1 MPSHRETVG
10 MSRNEIRAEL
20 RPEPHRPFS
29 PRSISR
35 FSRDVSIGQSAIS
48 LSVRLQP
55 RHQPVSGSIRQMLL
69 QGDGGCL
76 IAAQHGPNR
85 CRLASAPRRPPDRPL
100 RP

>member
-1 MPSHRETVG
+1 
-10 MSRNEIRAEL
+10 MSRDEIRTGL
-20 RPEPHRPFS
+20 RPELHRRFS
-29 PRSISR
+29 TRSISR
-35 FSRDVSIGQSAIS
+35 FSRAVSIGQSAIC

-55 RHQPVSGSIRQMLL
+55 RHQPVTGSIRQMLL

-76 IAAQHGPNR
+76 TAAQHGPNR